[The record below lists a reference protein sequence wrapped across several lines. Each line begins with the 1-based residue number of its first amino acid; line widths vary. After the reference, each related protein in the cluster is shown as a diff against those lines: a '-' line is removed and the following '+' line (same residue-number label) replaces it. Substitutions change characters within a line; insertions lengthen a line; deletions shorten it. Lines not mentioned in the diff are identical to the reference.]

1 MRSCSLSRHL
11 HQGRRYPLSSG
22 FSINYPEKKG
32 EGAPVLD
39 LCSCGEAC
47 EVQGGE
53 KGRGLN
59 TYRCQGRKPTG
70 EARDTLGLEIL
81 CAVDHKAHT
90 QHNQHIAQISTNFQI
105 HVRFI

>member
-1 MRSCSLSRHL
+1 M
-11 HQGRRYPLSSG
+11 
-22 FSINYPEKKG
+22 
-32 EGAPVLD
+32 D

-59 TYRCQGRKPTG
+59 TYRCQGRKSTG

-81 CAVDHKAHT
+81 SAADHKAYY
-90 QHNQHIAQISTNFQI
+90 QHNQHIAQIFK
-105 HVRFI
+105 FILDSYKMVEVLMKISF